1 MALANNSNE
10 NRCSELQNH
19 NRYACLYL
27 PNNILTTI
35 FICQIAMRKGA
46 PVEFCIVQMGMA
58 PSITNILDRF
68 IIGGA
73 NSIQTRQDVATMR
86 PWWQVF
92 TLL

>member
-19 NRYACLYL
+19 NRYAWLYL

-46 PVEFCIVQMGMA
+46 PVEFCIVQMRVASSLTKTLNEFG
-58 PSITNILDRF
+58 IE
-68 IIGGA
+68 GA
-73 NSIQTRQDVATMR
+73 VSSRQIKNNQVKATMQ
-86 PWWQVF
+86 PWW
-92 TLL
+92 